1 MIRMHTMVYT
11 VADLEGFWD
20 FKPLLRFQETFLNFI
35 TLKLKF
41 FGGSAMPLFFLVE
54 LRVF

>member
-1 MIRMHTMVYT
+1 MVYT